1 MARQLCCCRPAR
13 ASLRRE
19 KGTMEHPR
27 TKRPGRCILDS
38 REAASRGR
46 VARVR
51 GPAGKEGRKR
61 VPAGKRKRVPARPVP
76 PEVTVP
82 TRESPGRAGRC
93 PRPLPRPLAAVS
105 PVTAGGDGRASEPPR
120 SALRAGLGIRFPCQ
134 LRAAPSRSANSELP
148 D

>member
-1 MARQLCCCRPAR
+1 MARQLCCCRPAQ

-19 KGTMEHPR
+19 EGTMEHPR

-51 GPAGKEGRKR
+51 GPARREGRKERR
-61 VPAGKRKRVPARPVP
+61 VPAGKRRTVPARPVP

-82 TRESPGRAGRC
+82 TRESPGRAGRS

-105 PVTAGGDGRASEPPR
+105 LLIAGGDGRASEPPP
-120 SALRAGLGIRFPCQ
+120 SALRAGLGVRFPCQ
-134 LRAAPSRSANSELP
+134 LRAASPFG
-148 D
+148 